1 MMAVSRTSGSERG
14 YKMQYYSTRGNT
26 VRVNAAEAIIRGLAP
41 DGGLFVPSEQ
51 ADAFSLKDLPG
62 SSYHE
67 LAAAIFKPFLTDYS
81 EEEIEASVQRAYSP
95 TSFDHPDITPLQQ
108 TADKEH
114 VLELWHGPTAAFK
127 DMALQILPYLLKTAV
142 RKTGEEDEIV
152 ILTATSGDT
161 GKSALE
167 GFRDIEGIKII
178 VYFPEKGVSD
188 VQRLQMTTQEGS
200 NVVVAAVKGNFDDA
214 QRGVK
219 DIFNDTILGGRL
231 AAKGFRLSSANSIN
245 WGRLLPQIVY
255 YFRAYL
261 NLAGAKTIELGE
273 PVNFVVPTG
282 NFGNI
287 LAGYYARE
295 LGLPVNRLICASNRN
310 NILTDFINTGLYD
323 SRRELHLTLSPSMDI
338 LISSNLE
345 RLLFELTGHDAE
357 IITAWMEELKSA
369 GSYRTND
376 STMTKIRDIFWADY
390 ADDRETAATIKKVYG
405 ECNYLIDTHTAVG
418 KAVLDKYQ
426 STEGDNHHSI
436 ILSTASPY
444 KFAGSVMQALQG
456 DRHENS
462 ISELDII
469 NKLSDLTGTAIPE
482 NLASLGQKKVKH
494 KKVITRDA
502 LRDHLLESLS
512 IG

>member
-1 MMAVSRTSGSERG
+1 
-14 YKMQYYSTRGNT
+14 MQYYSTRGNT

-41 DGGLFVPSEQ
+41 DGGLFVPSKRVV
-51 ADAFSLKDLPG
+51 AFSLKDLPG

-67 LAAAIFKPFLTDYS
+67 LAAVIFKPFLTDYS
-81 EEEIEASVQRAYSP
+81 VEEIEASVQRAYSP
-95 TSFDHPDITPLQQ
+95 TSFNHPDITPLHQ
-108 TADKEH
+108 TADREH

-127 DMALQILPYLLKTAV
+127 DIALQILPYLLKTAI
-142 RKTGEEDEIV
+142 RKTGEKDEIV

-167 GFRDIEGIKII
+167 GFRDIDGIKII
-178 VYFPEKGVSD
+178 VYFPEKGVSE
-188 VQRLQMTTQEGS
+188 VQKLQMTTQEGN
-200 NVVVAAVKGNFDDA
+200 NVIVAAVKGNFDDA

-219 DIFNDTILGGRL
+219 EIFNDTVLGGCL

-261 NLAGAKTIELGE
+261 NLAGTKVIEFGE

-295 LGLPVNRLICASNRN
+295 LGLPVNRLICASNSN

-357 IITAWMEELKSA
+357 MITAWMNELKDA
-369 GSYRTND
+369 GSYRASD
-376 STMTKIRDIFWADY
+376 STLDKIRNIFWADF
-390 ADDRETAATIKKVYG
+390 ADDLETSETIKKVYE
-405 ECNYLIDTHTAVG
+405 ECRYLIDPHTAVG
-418 KAVLDKYQ
+418 KAVLDKYH
-426 STEGDNHHSI
+426 SREKDNHHSI

-444 KFAGSVMQALQG
+444 KFAGSVIKALQV
-456 DRHENS
+456 ESFNS
-462 ISELDII
+462 RMSELEII
-469 NKLSDLTGTAIPE
+469 NKLSDLIGTAIPE
-482 NLASLGQKKVKH
+482 NLAELGRKKVKH

-512 IG
+512 DN